1 MNIIYVV
8 EDFSE
13 NGGVERI
20 VSEKANTLSVQYH
33 HKVTLI
39 SVYHDDRQQRYK
51 LDEKVRMVLLDVPFA
66 KKTSNP
72 VSRLL
77 SRLSTMLTAICRLNK
92 AVKLLNPDIIFF
104 TTTLGAILL
113 PFCNTKA
120 RKIYESHLA
129 RNFNPFNQL
138 FFLTERS
145 AERVV
150 CLTSGDA
157 KEFKH
162 ARQVNIIPNFINQV
176 SNHVDDYGI
185 KKAMAVGR
193 LEHQKGFD
201 ILISCWQEIARR
213 FPDWKLDIY
222 GEGACRE
229 ALQQQ
234 IDTLYLGDKV
244 KLCGRHDNI
253 MEVYPR
259 YSLHLMTS
267 RYEGLPMTLI
277 EAQACGLPSVV
288 FNFQYGAS
296 DIVTDGHNG
305 LIVEQGNTELFTEA
319 VIKMLSSEALRKEY
333 GTHALAV
340 GKRYSKENIFKKWIK
355 LIEEIAV

>member
-33 HKVTLI
+33 HNVTLI
-39 SVYHDDRQQRYK
+39 SVYHDDRQPRYK
-51 LDEKVRMVLLDVPFA
+51 LDETVRMIFLDVPFA

-92 AVKLLNPDIIFF
+92 AVKQLNPDIIFF

-113 PFCNTKA
+113 PFCHTKA
-120 RKIYESHLA
+120 RRIYESHLA
-129 RNFNPFNQL
+129 RTFNPFNLL
-138 FFLTERS
+138 FFLTERK
-145 AERVV
+145 AERVI

-201 ILISCWQEIARR
+201 ILISCWQEVARW
-213 FPDWKLDIY
+213 FPDWQLDIY
-222 GEGACRE
+222 GEGAYRE

-234 IDTLYLGDKV
+234 IDTLHLGDKV

-296 DIVTDGHNG
+296 DIVTNGHNG
-305 LIVEQGNTELFTEA
+305 LIAEQGNTELFTEA

-355 LIEEIAV
+355 LIEETAV